1 MERSQIDPETRSRR
15 PRARLILA
23 SASPRRREILTG
35 AGLDF
40 EVMPS
45 HIPEAVQPGESVDAF
60 AERLA
65 REKALAVARTL
76 SADDRALVLG
86 ADTVVALGDRIMG
99 KPEDAEHAVVLLT
112 HLMGQRHRVITGIA
126 VATHPGHAVHS
137 RAVSSQVTMRAASEA
152 EIRDY
157 VATGEPLDKAGAYAL
172 QGEAG
177 KRFVVG
183 LEGSRSNVI
192 GLPLEQTLELLE
204 QAGEGALETDP

>member
-1 MERSQIDPETRSRR
+1 
-15 PRARLILA
+15 
-23 SASPRRREILTG
+23 
-35 AGLDF
+35 
-40 EVMPS
+40 
-45 HIPEAVQPGESVDAF
+45 
-60 AERLA
+60 
-65 REKALAVARTL
+65 
-76 SADDRALVLG
+76 
-86 ADTVVALGDRIMG
+86 
-99 KPEDAEHAVVLLT
+99 
-112 HLMGQRHRVITGIA
+112 
-126 VATHPGHAVHS
+126 
-137 RAVSSQVTMRAASEA
+137 MRAASEA